1 MVATAIAVAGLGLA
15 AGGLF
20 IQQQSAKKAAS
31 AQRKQQEIATRQS
44 RRAAIRERVIRSAEV
59 TAAANAYGSSTSSGF
74 EGNIGSLGSQLG
86 SGLGFST
93 QMSGLSSQISSAQSR
108 MQTGSALSGFG
119 FGLFNASGTFG
130 EMFRAGP
137 PRAGG
142 GTNTQPY
149 RTDAAGRILGGI

>member
-20 IQQQSAKKAAS
+20 LNYQASKQAAS

-44 RRAAIRERVIRSAEV
+44 RRAAIRERVVRSAEV
-59 TAAANAYGSSTSSGF
+59 AAAANAYGASTSSGF

-93 QMSGLSSQISSAQSR
+93 QMSGLSSQISRAQSR
-108 MQTGSALSGFG
+108 AATGSALSGFG
-119 FGLFNASGTFG
+119 FGLFNASNALASFGTKVYD
-130 EMFRAGP
+130 ALP
-137 PRAGG
+137 DAPYRAGG
-142 GTNTQPY
+142 VN
-149 RTDAAGRILGGI
+149 RTGL

>member
-1 MVATAIAVAGLGLA
+1 MVATAIAIAGLGLA

-59 TAAANAYGSSTSSGF
+59 TAAANAYGASTSSGF

-93 QMSGLSSQISSAQSR
+93 QMSGLSNQISRAQSR
-108 MQTGSALSGFG
+108 AATGSALTGFG
-119 FGLFNASGTFG
+119 FGLFNAAGSIGSFFGGTNT
-130 EMFRAGP
+130 P
-137 PRAGG
+137 GG